1 MASAD
6 GKTIRG
12 AIDDDGKQA
21 HVLGI
26 IGHDTKAPWG
36 QKKVGMRPDADEGEK
51 RTNEIGTV
59 IPLLETV
66 PDIAGRT
73 VTADALLTQR
83 ALASYLLDRGAAY
96 LFTVKS
102 LPPRRRGAT
111 SRPC

>member
-1 MASAD
+1 MPARLHEALIE
-6 GKTIRG
+6 KTLGDHLVGHVSRDATAIEARERPAPKPRAEKPKRKRG
-12 AIDDDGKQA
+12 
-21 HVLGI
+21 
-26 IGHDTKAPWG
+26 
-36 QKKVGMRPDADEGEK
+36 RPRKGEE
-51 RTNEIGTV
+51 RPRE
-59 IPLLETV
+59 LRRV